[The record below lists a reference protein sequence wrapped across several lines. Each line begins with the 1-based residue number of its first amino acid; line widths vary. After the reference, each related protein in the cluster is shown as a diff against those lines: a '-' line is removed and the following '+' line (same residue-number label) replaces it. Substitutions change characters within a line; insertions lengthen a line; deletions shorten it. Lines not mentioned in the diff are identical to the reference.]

1 MYEDTKYKHRY
12 SRLSQAVNNDTEFKT
27 ETHCQLCESST
38 NPVFFCD
45 IVYKETQTRW

>member
-1 MYEDTKYKHRY
+1 MNMYERTMHKHTYLR
-12 SRLSQAVNNDTEFKT
+12 RSQAVNNDTEFKT

-45 IVYKETQTRW
+45 IV